1 MTYIQWSLLGMV
13 AYSLV
18 SLLVKLATRSGSHPG
33 FAVLAVATTIVAIT
47 AIGIAHTGGHFRAI
61 KSVDYFSISTTWSIL
76 AGFAL
81 TVAVGSF
88 FKALSMGP
96 ASEVVPIYG
105 MFVVGGSLLGI
116 ILLGESLTVSKVVG
130 IGFAA
135 VSIYLIAK

>member
-1 MTYIQWSLLGMV
+1 MTYIQWSLLGMA

-33 FAVLAVATTIVAIT
+33 FAVLAVATTIVAI
-47 AIGIAHTGGHFRAI
+47 AAVSVAHTGGHFRAI
-61 KSVDYFSISTTWSIL
+61 KSLDYFSISTVWSVL

-116 ILLGESLTVSKVVG
+116 LILGESLNILKMAG

-135 VSIYLIAK
+135 VAIYLIAK